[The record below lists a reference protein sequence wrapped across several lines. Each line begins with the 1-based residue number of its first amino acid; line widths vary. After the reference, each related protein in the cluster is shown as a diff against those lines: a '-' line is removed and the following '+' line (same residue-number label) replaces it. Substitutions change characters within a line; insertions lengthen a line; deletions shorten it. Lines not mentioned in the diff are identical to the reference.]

1 MSISGLP
8 PSGGANRIANAY
20 GVNPRRTPAASTHPA
35 APAGSE
41 SAGKAEAAGKTGAD
55 QAFKLRS
62 VLNDEERAYFDQ
74 ISAMGPITYG
84 PGSKGTG
91 MVPEAPRGLRLD
103 VRG

>member
-8 PSGGANRIANAY
+8 PSGGANRIASSY
-20 GVNPRRTPAASTHPA
+20 GFAPKRAPAEVAGHGSRVEVPAAHDPLPTTQSL
-35 APAGSE
+35 S
-41 SAGKAEAAGKTGAD
+41 
-55 QAFKLRS
+55 LRS

-74 ISAMGPITYG
+74 LSAMGPITYG

>member
-8 PSGGANRIANAY
+8 PSGGANRIASAY
-20 GVNPRRTPAASTHPA
+20 GFPAKRAPAANQTVETGKTVETVRPGA
-35 APAGSE
+35 
-41 SAGKAEAAGKTGAD
+41 AGKAGEAGEG
-55 QAFKLRS
+55 FKLRS

-74 ISAMGPITYG
+74 LTAMGPITYG
-84 PGSKGTG
+84 PASKTG

>member
-8 PSGGANRIANAY
+8 PSGGANRVANAY
-20 GVNPRRTPAASTHPA
+20 GVPTRRPPA
-35 APAGSE
+35 APAASPAPAATE
-41 SAGKAEAAGKTGAD
+41 KAGEADKAGGAGAEG
-55 QAFKLRS
+55 FKLRS

-74 ISAMGPITYG
+74 IAAMGPITYG
-84 PGSKGTG
+84 PGSKGAG